1 MPLIGAKP
9 LQVLNVGLACQFQSY
24 ELVEMDEPEFQ
35 EFLQDAVDLIE
46 FANGPADSTWGS
58 VRAKM
63 GHPEPF
69 GLTMVGIGNEQWQT
83 EKIDFFGR
91 YQAFEKAI
99 HAGQKCSLC
108 QCAAQGVCLRQVH
121 AADRMRSIFPGEHLD
136 IPRHRFL

>member
-1 MPLIGAKP
+1 MS
-9 LQVLNVGLACQFQSY
+9 VWRVSFQSY

-99 HAGQKCSLC
+99 RAKYPEIKLIGS
-108 QCAAQGVCLRQVH
+108 
-121 AADRMRSIFPGEHLD
+121 ADRISPPSITT
-136 IPRHRFL
+136 RHGNSIKKKFLQETISAMQWMSITM

>member
-1 MPLIGAKP
+1 MTIEEL
-9 LQVLNVGLACQFQSY
+9 QSY

-46 FANGPADSTWGS
+46 FANGSADSTWGS

-91 YQAFEKAI
+91 YQAFEKAM
-99 HAGQKCSLC
+99 QN
-108 QCAAQGVCLRQVH
+108 
-121 AADRMRSIFPGEHLD
+121 
-136 IPRHRFL
+136 IPKLS